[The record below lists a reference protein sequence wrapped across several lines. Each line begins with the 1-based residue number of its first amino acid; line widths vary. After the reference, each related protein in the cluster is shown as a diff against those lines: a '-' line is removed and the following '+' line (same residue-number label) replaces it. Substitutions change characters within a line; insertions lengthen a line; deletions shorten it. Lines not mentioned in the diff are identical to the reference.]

1 MIYILYG
8 VHIALTVVLVITVI
22 NAITAPMIKKGPKPQ
37 SRPLVSV
44 LIPARN
50 EAHNI
55 GNALMSLRQQTYDN
69 LEILVLDDFSMDD
82 TVAVITSYQQ
92 DDSRIRILTGQ
103 ELPSGWTGK
112 NWACHQLSQQAQGVY
127 LLFTDADNYY
137 TNDAVEKTIGWM
149 QKLNVSL
156 FSAFPQQITRTL
168 GEKLV
173 VPVYDT
179 FVYSLLPLWL
189 TYYVKFPSLAAANG
203 QWIAFTRDGYDRIG
217 GHVSVKN
224 QIVED
229 TELAR
234 LAKQK
239 GEKVI
244 TATGAHAVMGR
255 MYHSWSEV
263 FNGFSKNAFGLMGY
277 KTLPFLLFQLT
288 FFALYILPWFVI
300 WYEPLRV
307 AGASAIVRGMVIRLI
322 MALKYKQPIVVSTLL
337 NPVSIG
343 ATLLIGLNSFYRYL
357 RGSILWKDR
366 HVEFRQ
372 NYELNR
378 K

>member
-1 MIYILYG
+1 MIYLFYGIHIVLTIIL
-8 VHIALTVVLVITVI
+8 IITVA
-22 NAITAPMIKKGPKPQ
+22 NAITAPMVKRGPAPA

-55 GNALMSLRQQTYDN
+55 GTALTALMQQTYEN
-69 LEILVLDDFSMDD
+69 LEIVVLDDHSIDD
-82 TVAVITSYQQ
+82 TSKVIESFQRK
-92 DDSRIRILTGQ
+92 DARIRMIEGQ
-103 ELPSGWTGK
+103 DLPADWTGK
-112 NWACHQLSQQAQGVY
+112 NWACFQLSQVATGDY
-127 LLFTDADNYY
+127 FIFTDADNFYS
-137 TNDAVEKTIGWM
+137 TDAVEKTIGWM
-149 QKLNVSL
+149 QKLKLSL
-156 FSAFPQQITRTL
+156 FSAFPQQITKTF

-173 VPVYDT
+173 VPVFDT

-203 QWIAFTRDGYDRIG
+203 QWFAFTRQGYERIG
-217 GHVSVKN
+217 GHASVKN

-244 TATGAHAVMGR
+244 TAAGRDAVMGR
-255 MYHSWSEV
+255 MYSSWREV
-263 FNGFSKNAFGLMGY
+263 YQGFSKNAFGLMGY
-277 KTLPFLLFQLT
+277 KTVPFLLFELT
-288 FFALYILPWFVI
+288 FFAVYILPWFIV

-307 AGASAIVRGMVIRLI
+307 AAASAIMRGLVIRLI

-337 NPVSIG
+337 NPISIG
-343 ATLLIGLNSFYRYL
+343 ATLLVGMNSFYRYV
-357 RGSILWKDR
+357 RGSIRWKDR
-366 HVEFRQ
+366 EIVFKQHAS
-372 NYELNR
+372 
-378 K
+378 